1 MIFCSLYSGS
11 SGNSMFISSGE
22 AKILIDAGLPGKSIE
37 KALKDIGQN
46 PEELDAIFVTH
57 EHSDHIKGIGVMS
70 RKYNLPIYANELTW
84 KAMPVS
90 IGSVKEHNI
99 KVMSEANVTIK
110 NLDIQSFEIP
120 HDSAA
125 AQGYAVYHGSKKI
138 AVATDLGH
146 YSEVVKRNIEDADV
160 VLIESNHDV
169 EMLKFGPYP
178 YPLKRRVLSNFGHLS
193 NDDCGKAIA
202 AMIDGTKR
210 KRVILGHLSETNN
223 YPELAYQTVVNILRE
238 KDIELNKDI
247 GLTVARRDMPS
258 NYIEF

>member
-11 SGNSMFISSGE
+11 SGNSMFISSGN
-22 AKILIDAGLPGKSIE
+22 AKILIDAGLPGKSID

-57 EHSDHIKGIGVMS
+57 EHSDHVKGIGVLS
-70 RKYNLPIYANELTW
+70 RKYDIPIYANELTW
-84 KAMPVS
+84 KAMPGS
-90 IGSVKEHNI
+90 IGSIKEHNI
-99 KVMSEANVTIK
+99 KLMSEAHASIK
-110 NLDIQSFEIP
+110 DLDIVSFEIP
-120 HDSAA
+120 HDSAL
-125 AQGYAVYHGSKKI
+125 AQGYAIYHGNKKVAI
-138 AVATDLGH
+138 ATDLGH
-146 YSEVVKRNIEDADV
+146 YSEAVRKNIEDADV

-178 YPLKRRVLSNFGHLS
+178 YPLKRRVLSDFGHLS

-202 AMIDGTKR
+202 DMIDGIKR
-210 KRVILGHLSETNN
+210 KRVILGHLSNTNN

>member
-11 SGNSMFISSGE
+11 SGNSMFISSGD
-22 AKILIDAGLPGKSIE
+22 AKILIDAGLPGKGID
-37 KALKDIGQN
+37 KALKDIGQSPN
-46 PEELDAIFVTH
+46 EVDAIFVTH
-57 EHSDHIKGIGVMS
+57 EHSDHVKGIGVLS
-70 RKYNLPIYANELTW
+70 RKYNIPIYANELTW
-84 KAMPVS
+84 KAMPSS
-90 IGSVKEHNI
+90 IGNIKEHNI
-99 KVMSEANVTIK
+99 KVMSEAHINIK
-110 NLDIQSFEIP
+110 NLDIVSFEIP
-120 HDSAA
+120 HDSAL
-125 AQGYAVYHGSKKI
+125 AQGYAVYHGNKKV

-146 YSEVVKRNIEDADV
+146 YSETVKKNIEDADV

-178 YPLKRRVLSNFGHLS
+178 YPLKRRVLSDFGHLS

-202 AMIDGTKR
+202 EMIDGTKR

-223 YPELAYQTVVNILRE
+223 YPELAYQTVVSILRE